1 MKRWLWLVP
10 LLLAAIAYAPAPWG
24 DLVWDDYFIE
34 QQLPAFNSPGDL
46 LFPPDGIRGWTYAYY
61 RPVVVLS
68 YMLDAT
74 LYGAGSTVGPH
85 LSNLIF
91 HVVTTWLVW
100 LLAVR
105 LFGHR
110 SNGAIAAAFAA
121 SLPTEAETYG
131 LTIVLSGDEEV
142 RGLNRTW
149 RGKDTPTNVLSF
161 PAGAQ
166 PGAPRQLGDV
176 VLAFETVAREADAQ
190 GLAVSD
196 HVSHLV
202 VHGVLHLLG
211 FDHASEDEAE
221 KMESTERRLLASLG
235 IADPYAEKRHVSV
248 AEVSS

>member
-1 MKRWLWLVP
+1 MADPGPSRKAAPQPSAARLETEVVRRSPDWKAAPVADAALA
-10 LLLAAIAYAPAPWG
+10 LAA
-24 DLVWDDYFIE
+24 E
-34 QQLPAFNSPGDL
+34 
-46 LFPPDGIRGWTYAYY
+46 
-61 RPVVVLS
+61 
-68 YMLDAT
+68 
-74 LYGAGSTVGPH
+74 
-85 LSNLIF
+85 
-91 HVVTTWLVW
+91 
-100 LLAVR
+100 
-105 LFGHR
+105 
-110 SNGAIAAAFAA
+110 AAFAA
-121 SLPTEAETYG
+121 SPPTEAETYG

-190 GLAVSD
+190 ELALSD

-211 FDHASEDEAE
+211 FDHVSEEEAD